1 MLYGDIFLD
10 FESEALLASFKNKK
24 LLQLDKKHFF
34 SIGVL
39 RDKMRNQL
47 IQLLIVELIGT

>member
-1 MLYGDIFLD
+1 MLYGDVFLD

-47 IQLLIVELIGT
+47 IHLLIVELIGT

>member
-10 FESEALLASFKNKK
+10 FESEALLASFKNTK
-24 LLQLDKKHFF
+24 LLQLDKKQFF
-34 SIGVL
+34 SFGVL